1 MPEIDGTGV
10 QVACTCTEV
19 TCQEGNVLA
28 ATNTGASR
36 RTRPGPGS
44 LAPSLAIAIGVLTHQ
59 SPHPEAPVYLS
70 RGREAQKVVL

>member
-1 MPEIDGTGV
+1 MATDNWMRWMPEIDGTGV

-28 ATNTGASR
+28 EANTGASR

-44 LAPSLAIAIGVLTHQ
+44 LALLWLLPL
-59 SPHPEAPVYLS
+59 EY
-70 RGREAQKVVL
+70 